1 MANKYTGEVP
11 IEIDGRDYTLVFTN
25 RAVADLETEL
35 GQAWAQEVRDG
46 MGTEVLVRIVAI
58 GLRHRHPE
66 MTADA
71 VMASSM
77 PRVPA
82 TLALFQALRYAA
94 WGPNG
99 PPAEDPGNP
108 PERKTPETDSPA
120 PSAIIAAPGSPPPDS
135 GT

>member
-1 MANKYTGEVP
+1 MANKYSGEVP
-11 IEIDGRDYTLVFTN
+11 IEIGGRDYTLVFTN
-25 RAVADLETEL
+25 RAIGDLETEL
-35 GQAWAQEVRDG
+35 GQAWTQEIRDG
-46 MGTEVLVRIVAI
+46 MAIETLVRVVTI

-66 MTADA
+66 MTADM
-71 VMASSM
+71 VMDSLM

-82 TLALFQALRYAA
+82 TLALFQALRYAG

-120 PSAIIAAPGSPPPDS
+120 PSATIAAPGSPPPAS